1 MALCAFV
8 SHAARS
14 LSGSAY
20 FAEVLVNI
28 AGSSQF
34 HLYDAELGAAV
45 GIFVAKWADSTNAD
59 DYFSDHPD
67 PKYFLYI
74 ASNGPDRA
82 AVLEQIRDELRAAMG
97 QLLEVIRTR
106 FAEIKSP

>member
-1 MALCAFV
+1 
-8 SHAARS
+8 
-14 LSGSAY
+14 
-20 FAEVLVNI
+20 VNI

-82 AVLEQIRDELRAAMG
+82 AELEQIRDELRAAMG

-106 FAEIKSP
+106 FAEINLHETSQDAFLRYEKHLAAVAEDPI